1 MLPILK
7 DLVAHVNPIG
17 SVSLMRL
24 IQKGDHVQI
33 DGFNDEKTLI
43 IFAKTHKELAGFD
56 DTFGMGDFNKLA
68 YLLKSPEYQDSPKIE
83 IKTENRNGS
92 VIPTEITFE
101 NKLGDFKNRYK
112 FVHPEIVNE
121 KLKSITFSEPSWDVV
136 FEPAMTAIARLKLM
150 SGAHSDEAVFQ
161 LKTKN
166 DNLMLIFGDANTHGG
181 EFVFH
186 PDVKKNISNNFYWPN
201 NIFTAIL
208 NLDGDKK
215 ISISNEGL
223 VKISVN
229 SGLIN
234 YEYLIPA
241 QQK

>member
-17 SVSLMRL
+17 SVSLMRVA
-24 IQKGDHVQI
+24 QKGQHVAI

-43 IFAKTHKELAGFD
+43 IFAKTKDKLEGFD
-56 DTFGMGDFNKLA
+56 DTFGIGDFAKLA
-68 YLLKSPEYQDSPKIE
+68 YLLKNPEYQDSPKIE
-83 IKTENRNGS
+83 VKTEERNGS
-92 VIPTEITFE
+92 VIPVEIKFE
-101 NKLGDFKNRYK
+101 NKTGDFKNRYK
-112 FVHPEIVNE
+112 FVNPEIVNE
-121 KLKSITFSEPSWDVV
+121 KLKAISFSEPSWDVT
-136 FEPAMTAIARLKLM
+136 FEPALQSIARLKLM
-150 SGAHSDEAVFQ
+150 SGAHSEESVFQ

-181 EFVFH
+181 EFVFQA
-186 PDVKKNISNNFYWPN
+186 DVKKNTSNNFYWPN

-223 VKISVN
+223 VKISVD
-229 SGLIN
+229 SGLIK

>member
-17 SVSLMRL
+17 SVSLMRVT
-24 IQKGDHVQI
+24 QKGNHAEI
-33 DGFNDEKTLI
+33 DGFNDERTLI
-43 IFAKTHKELAGFD
+43 IFAKTQQPVDGFD
-56 DTFGMGDFNKLA
+56 DVFGIGDFGKLA
-68 YLLKSPEYQDSPKIE
+68 YLLKNPEYQDSPKIE

-92 VIPTEITFE
+92 VIPVEVKFE
-101 NKLGDFKNRYK
+101 NKSGDFKNIYK
-112 FVHPEIVNE
+112 LVNPEIVNE
-121 KLKSITFSEPSWDVV
+121 KLQAVVFSEPSWD
-136 FEPAMTAIARLKLM
+136 FEFAPSLQSIARLKLM
-150 SGAHSDEAVFQ
+150 SGAHSDEAIFQ

-166 DNLMLIFGDANTHGG
+166 GNLMLIFGEANTHGG

-186 PDVKKNISNNFYWPN
+186 PDVKKNLTNNFYWPN